1 MEEIYR
7 TKYPLKQVF
16 ISILVI
22 LAILLYIFWG
32 LLHFVFIL
40 LIGIVGIFLIS
51 NILIPIFVLQEKALI
66 RLYTLR
72 PFSSKYIYQIED
84 IKKIEIKQER
94 QGYQAFPSMKIF
106 FLEKGRER
114 KHHFHFIKDT
124 QEDFDSFVQ
133 KMKENGVDVKL
144 LSGN

>member
-1 MEEIYR
+1 MQEVYR

-16 ISILVI
+16 ISTFVI
-22 LAILLYIFWG
+22 IAILLYIFWG
-32 LLHFVFIL
+32 LLHFVFIIS
-40 LIGIVGIFLIS
+40 IGAIGIFLIS
-51 NILIPIFVLQEKALI
+51 NILIPTFVLQEKALI

-72 PFSSKYIYQIED
+72 PFSSKYIYQIDD
-84 IKKIEIKQER
+84 IKKIEIKQDR

-106 FLEKGRER
+106 FSEKSRER

-124 QEDFDSFVQ
+124 QEDFDRFVQ
-133 KMKENGVDVKL
+133 KIKENGIKVEL